1 MKVSPETDIRAEWY
15 EAEGTAHPAVLSAS
29 MKIVRTISRF
39 TRTKREQLRSC
50 CRR

>member
-29 MKIVRTISRF
+29 MKIVRTIF
-39 TRTKREQLRSC
+39 TLYSHQAGAVTLLF
-50 CRR
+50 RR